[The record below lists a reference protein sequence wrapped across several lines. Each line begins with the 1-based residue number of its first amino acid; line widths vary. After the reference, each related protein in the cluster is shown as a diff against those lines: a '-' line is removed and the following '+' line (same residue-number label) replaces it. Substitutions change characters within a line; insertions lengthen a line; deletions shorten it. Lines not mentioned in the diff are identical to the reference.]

1 MQHGL
6 NEEIGI
12 YEKIEMLR
20 CRLKR
25 RARSSLCKQRLDS
38 PYCPFRGLRA
48 DELASLVLDRGQKE
62 TGELLHHGFRMQF
75 TETKKQTALAKRT
88 AFRRKAYCPPSSVVC
103 PLKW

>member
-1 MQHGL
+1 MRAFTTKQE
-6 NEEIGI
+6 NQQKE
-12 YEKIEMLR
+12 LR
-20 CRLKR
+20 
-25 RARSSLCKQRLDS
+25 A
-38 PYCPFRGLRA
+38 CPFRGLRT

-62 TGELLHHGFRMQF
+62 TGELLHRGFRMQF

>member
-1 MQHGL
+1 M
-6 NEEIGI
+6 
-12 YEKIEMLR
+12 
-20 CRLKR
+20 KR